1 MMMADVDD
9 DNEDIEPFI
18 SGAFIS
24 KRIFESTCSPQIYS
38 CSVVV
43 LLEKINP

>member
-1 MMMADVDD
+1 MMAAAAAD

-18 SGAFIS
+18 SDAFIS

-38 CSVVV
+38 FSVVV
-43 LLEKINP
+43 LTEKINP

>member
-1 MMMADVDD
+1 MMTADDDD
-9 DNEDIEPFI
+9 DNEDVEPFI
-18 SGAFIS
+18 SGAFVS

-38 CSVVV
+38 FSVVV